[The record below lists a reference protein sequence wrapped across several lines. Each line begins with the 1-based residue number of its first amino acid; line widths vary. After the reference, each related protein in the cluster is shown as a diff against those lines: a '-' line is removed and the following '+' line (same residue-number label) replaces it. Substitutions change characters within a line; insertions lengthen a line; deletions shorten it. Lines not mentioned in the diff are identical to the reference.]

1 MKKLMFL
8 LLVYSTHK
16 KTAQRGWFRWECLQY
31 TSTSC
36 FINVWASSFS
46 PLLGRTRSRS
56 RCWAINWLSYH
67 PKPSCCALWRGRWIG
82 HLKTTWSTVWSSPPH
97 SHVTEGAIPHLCK
110 QERKTSDTNAEAVE
124 PDPCCFW
131 LSHSRRVGQGW
142 NYGVSQC
149 SPTFRIP
156 SVIRPERCISATVI
170 KWTNE
175 LLCSRYKWVSQ
186 FEIPRITIQRTGDGW
201 EEQMSRFNGMAC
213 WRQCGS
219 FATKLSRLDACK
231 DRNIVRWCRTH
242 TCKCHKIA
250 KIVKIPKIAEIAK
263 LTKIAKIAKNTKIAV
278 ITKIIKNA
286 KIRNL
291 AHYPGS
297 KIIQF
302 LDWICTVKCSK

>member
-1 MKKLMFL
+1 
-8 LLVYSTHK
+8 
-16 KTAQRGWFRWECLQY
+16 
-31 TSTSC
+31 
-36 FINVWASSFS
+36 
-46 PLLGRTRSRS
+46 
-56 RCWAINWLSYH
+56 
-67 PKPSCCALWRGRWIG
+67 
-82 HLKTTWSTVWSSPPH
+82 
-97 SHVTEGAIPHLCK
+97 
-110 QERKTSDTNAEAVE
+110 
-124 PDPCCFW
+124 
-131 LSHSRRVGQGW
+131 
-142 NYGVSQC
+142 
-149 SPTFRIP
+149 
-156 SVIRPERCISATVI
+156 
-170 KWTNE
+170 
-175 LLCSRYKWVSQ
+175 
-186 FEIPRITIQRTGDGW
+186 
-201 EEQMSRFNGMAC
+201 MSRFNGMAC